1 MTGIAHPR
9 QARAWNGP
17 FGAHWAAHAD
27 RYDTMLAELNDV
39 LFDAAG
45 VTVAD
50 RVLDVGCGSG
60 ATTRIA
66 ARRAARSHVVGVDLS
81 APLLRLAR
89 RRTAAERLT
98 NVTYVEADAQTHPFP
113 ANGYDVIVSRGGVMF
128 FADHAAAFANLARAL
143 RPGGRLVF
151 VCPRP
156 AGPDS
161 QEVRAFAPF
170 GRLLG
175 APDADAEA
183 AHTAMMSL
191 SDPAALQQALNGYED
206 VTVDPVDVWTVWGR
220 DAADA
225 VDFALSRDAR
235 GRTFSPALRAELADA
250 LSPYETPHGVR
261 LRTGVWLVRATRPA

>member
-1 MTGIAHPR
+1 MTEIANFR

-17 FGAHWAAHAD
+17 FGAHRAAHAD
-27 RYDTMLAELNDV
+27 RYDAMLAELDDV
-39 LFDAAG
+39 LFDAAA

-66 ARRAARSHVVGVDLS
+66 ARRAARSHVVGVDIS

-89 RRTAAERLT
+89 ERTAAERLT
-98 NVTYVEADAQTHPFP
+98 NVAYVEADAQVHPFP
-113 ANGYDVIVSRGGVMF
+113 AAGYDVVVSRGGVMF
-128 FADHAAAFANLARAL
+128 FADHAVAFANLARAL

-161 QEVRAFAPF
+161 EEVRAFAPF
-170 GRLLG
+170 ARLLG
-175 APDADAEA
+175 TPDADAVA

-191 SDPAALQQALNGYED
+191 SDPAAVQQALDGYKD
-206 VTVDPVDVWTVWGR
+206 VTVERVDVGTVWGR

-225 VDFALSRDAR
+225 AGFVLSRDTS
-235 GRTFSPALRAELADA
+235 GRTFSPAVRAELADA
-250 LSPYETPHGVR
+250 LSPYESPRGVR
-261 LRTGVWLVRATRPA
+261 LRTGVWLVRATRPE